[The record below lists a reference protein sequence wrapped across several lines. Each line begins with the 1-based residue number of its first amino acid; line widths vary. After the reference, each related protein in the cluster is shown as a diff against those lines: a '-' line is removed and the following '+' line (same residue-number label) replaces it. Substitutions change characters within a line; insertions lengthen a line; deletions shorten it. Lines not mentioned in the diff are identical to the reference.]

1 MTTMTNTFPMGD
13 ARIGPSCWRDDT
25 KHEVKLSHAVIRKSD
40 RSQEVGRAVDP
51 LPVFRDTLME
61 MSKDHILLYM
71 RDTRAVVYR
80 LRERFLETND
90 EIKALNR
97 VREAT
102 EKELEHK
109 RKDLSLSQKSTD
121 IRTTRPR
128 REQPRDGA
136 DDLLN
141 AERLHLL
148 NLKRT
153 LEAQLRMV
161 QQMLNTLGH
170 CRRRLQAVIQERS
183 LVLDFITQAGTSI
196 LATPSKYTPS
206 KTGGEHGGGGKM
218 PPADPLSPYTPEAA
232 SAMAEAE
239 QNVKV
244 SKCLRSDTRALLN
257 QTTSLQRQAHLSVN
271 DALTRKIAETV
282 SLSQDLALQGGEN
295 RHALNRAVNFFENT
309 ERTYGIQLGPISA
322 QDLTA
327 KEKLTRPMMQVFQR
341 HPGTQLPEAQAIVKS
356 ADGLL
361 QALTTGSRN
370 IASLTCTQ
378 NRLKADRTDKERG
391 YQTDSSVVRL
401 RRRNAPHRWVM
412 PIIR

>member
-51 LPVFRDTLME
+51 LPVFRDTLLE

-80 LRERFLETND
+80 LRDRFLETND
-90 EIKALNR
+90 EIKALTR
-97 VREAT
+97 IREAT
-102 EKELEHK
+102 EKALEHK

-148 NLKRT
+148 NIKRT
-153 LEAQLRMV
+153 LEAQLKTI

-183 LVLDFITQAGTSI
+183 LVLDFITQAGTSL

-206 KTGGEHGGGGKM
+206 KGGGM

-232 SAMAEAE
+232 AANAEAE
-239 QNVKV
+239 QNIKV
-244 SKCLRSDTRALLN
+244 SKCLRADTRALLG
-257 QTTSLQRQAHLSVN
+257 QTTNLQRQAHLSVN

-282 SLSQDLALQGGEN
+282 SLSQDLAVQEGEN

-327 KEKLTRPMMQVFQR
+327 REKLTRPMVQVFQR
-341 HPGTQLPEAQAIVKS
+341 HPGTQLPEARAIVRS

-361 QALTTGSRN
+361 EALTVGSRN

-378 NRLKADRTDKERG
+378 NRLKSDRTDKERG
-391 YQTDSSVVRL
+391 YQTDSAVVRM
-401 RRRNAPHRWVM
+401 RRRNAPHRFVM

>member
-1 MTTMTNTFPMGD
+1 MATMTNTFPMGD
-13 ARIGPSCWRDDT
+13 ARIGPACWRDDT

-71 RDTRAVVYR
+71 RDTRAVVFR

-90 EIKALNR
+90 EIKALTR
-97 VREAT
+97 VKEAT
-102 EKELEHK
+102 EKSLEHK

-121 IRTTRPR
+121 IRATRPR

-148 NLKRT
+148 NIKRT
-153 LEAQLRMV
+153 LEAQLRTV
-161 QQMLNTLGH
+161 QQMLVTLGH

-183 LVLDFITQAGTSI
+183 LVLDFLTQAGTS
-196 LATPSKYTPS
+196 LMATPSRYAPS
-206 KTGGEHGGGGKM
+206 KTAEGGAGKM

-232 SAMAEAE
+232 AAAAEAE
-239 QNVKV
+239 QNIKV
-244 SKCLRSDTRALLN
+244 SKCLRSDTRALID
-257 QTTSLQRQAHLSVN
+257 QTTNLQRQAHRSVN

-282 SLSQDLALQGGEN
+282 SLSQDLAVQAGEN

-309 ERTYGIQLGPISA
+309 ERTYGIQLGPLSA
-322 QDLTA
+322 HDLTA
-327 KEKLTRPMMQVFQR
+327 REKLTRPMVQVFQR
-341 HPGTQLPEAQAIVKS
+341 HPGTQLPEAQAIIKS

-361 QALTTGSRN
+361 EALTVSSRN

-378 NRLKADRTDKERG
+378 NRLHADRTDKERG
-391 YQTDSSVVRL
+391 YQTDSAVVRL
-401 RRRNAPHRWVM
+401 RRRNGPHRFVM

>member
-1 MTTMTNTFPMGD
+1 MTNTFPKGE

-90 EIKALNR
+90 EIKALTR

-102 EKELEHK
+102 EKALEHK

-141 AERLHLL
+141 AERLHLF

-153 LEAQLRMV
+153 LEAQLRTV
-161 QQMLNTLGH
+161 QQMLVTLGH

-183 LVLDFITQAGTSI
+183 LVLDFITQAGTS
-196 LATPSKYTPS
+196 LMATPSKYTAS
-206 KTGGEHGGGGKM
+206 KSENGASRM

-232 SAMAEAE
+232 AAAAEAE
-239 QNVKV
+239 QNIKV
-244 SKCLRSDTRALLN
+244 SKCLRKDTRALIG

-282 SLSQDLALQGGEN
+282 SLSQDLAVQEGEN

-309 ERTYGIQLGPISA
+309 ERTYGIQLGPLSA

-327 KEKLTRPMMQVFQR
+327 KEKLTRPMVQVFQR
-341 HPGTQLPEAQAIVKS
+341 HPGTQLPEAQAIIKS

-361 QALTTGSRN
+361 EALTVGSRN

-378 NRLKADRTDKERG
+378 NRLHADRTDKERG

-401 RRRNAPHRWVM
+401 RRRNAAHRWVM

>member
-51 LPVFRDTLME
+51 LPVFRDTLLE

-80 LRERFLETND
+80 LRDRCLETND
-90 EIKALNR
+90 EIKALTR

-102 EKELEHK
+102 EKALEHK

-121 IRTTRPR
+121 VRTTRPR

-153 LEAQLRMV
+153 LEAQLRTV

-183 LVLDFITQAGTSI
+183 LVLDFITQAGTSL
-196 LATPSKYTPS
+196 LATPSKYSPS
-206 KTGGEHGGGGKM
+206 KSENGGRL
-218 PPADPLSPYTPEAA
+218 PPADPLSPLTPEAA
-232 SAMAEAE
+232 AANNEAE
-239 QNVKV
+239 QNIKV
-244 SKCLRSDTRALLN
+244 SKCLRADTRALIS
-257 QTTSLQRQAHLSVN
+257 QTTNLQRQAHLSVN

-282 SLSQDLALQGGEN
+282 SLSQDLAVQEGEN

-327 KEKLTRPMMQVFQR
+327 REKLTRPMVQVFQR
-341 HPGTQLPEAQAIVKS
+341 HPGTQLPEARAIVKS

-361 QALTTGSRN
+361 EALTVSSRN

-378 NRLKADRTDKERG
+378 NRLNSDRTDKERG
-391 YQTDSSVVRL
+391 YQLDSAVVRM
-401 RRRNAPHRWVM
+401 RRRNAPHRFVM

>member
-1 MTTMTNTFPMGD
+1 MTNTFPMGD

-25 KHEVKLSHAVIRKSD
+25 KHEVKLSHAVITKSD

-51 LPVFRDTLME
+51 LPVFRDTIMD

-71 RDTRAVVYR
+71 RDTRAVVFR

-90 EIKALNR
+90 EIKALTR

-102 EKELEHK
+102 EKALEHK

-121 IRTTRPR
+121 IRATRPR

-148 NLKRT
+148 NIKRT
-153 LEAQLRMV
+153 LEAQLRTV
-161 QQMLNTLGH
+161 QQMLVTLGH
-170 CRRRLQAVIQERS
+170 CRRRLQNVIQERS
-183 LVLDFITQAGTSI
+183 LVLDFITQAGTSLI
-196 LATPSKYTPS
+196 ATPSKYS
-206 KTGGEHGGGGKM
+206 SAGKM
-218 PPADPLSPYTPEAA
+218 PAADPLSPYTPEA
-232 SAMAEAE
+232 SAAAAEAE
-239 QNVKV
+239 QNIKV
-244 SKCLRSDTRALLN
+244 SKCLRNDTRALID
-257 QTTSLQRQAHLSVN
+257 QTTNLQRQAHLSVN

-282 SLSQDLALQGGEN
+282 SLSQDLAVQAGEN

-309 ERTYGIQLGPISA
+309 ERTYGIQLGPMSA

-327 KEKLTRPMMQVFQR
+327 REKLTRPMVQVFQR
-341 HPGTQLPEAQAIVKS
+341 HTGTQLPEAQAIIKS

-361 QALTTGSRN
+361 EALTVSSRN

-401 RRRNAPHRWVM
+401 RRRNGPHRFVM